1 MQSLKFVYVTAAAN
15 LNINKYQL
23 KIISSLNVLS
33 IMLFVILNTGDCLP
47 LILSFSLDN
56 WDCFLSCAVLIELVR
71 LVWIGIPKN
80 ISYNCLCNLICLC
93 SLLILVISKLFC
105 FMDVC
110 HFMYQVWFLKILAN

>member
-33 IMLFVILNTGDCLP
+33 IMLFVILNTGECLP

-71 LVWIGIPKN
+71 LVWIGIP
-80 ISYNCLCNLICLC
+80 
-93 SLLILVISKLFC
+93 
-105 FMDVC
+105 
-110 HFMYQVWFLKILAN
+110 